1 MRTFEMILTTTPQ
14 ARYRALSIMLMCAL
28 ISMGCATKRTPLQVS
43 VFPPAQLVSEDT
55 EVDGLRLDI
64 PYGRNDVVRG
74 LDVGFVGEVTEDM
87 TGLQLQL
94 FSSMAKEVKGAQFS
108 FGTIYPPG
116 FNAAESLRGLQFS
129 GWILPPVI
137 ASPGI
142 NCAKEMHGI
151 QVATVANIAGAPPI
165 LLRIIGEKDWAKEMH
180 SSPAIPHRIKGAQL
194 LAPLNWASTDAS
206 LFQLTGMGAN
216 VCQGEFKGVQ
226 TTLLIGCNYVSGDAK
241 GLQLV
246 VFGANLTRGQARGA
260 QIGALNWASEVRGM
274 QVGILNCCGLLQGVQ
289 IGLGNLCIEGPFPF
303 LPIVNARF

>member
-1 MRTFEMILTTTPQ
+1 
-14 ARYRALSIMLMCAL
+14 MLMCAL

-74 LDVGFVGEVTEDM
+74 LDIGLVGEVTEDM

-108 FGTIYPPG
+108 FGTIFPPV
-116 FNAAESLRGLQFS
+116 FNEAESLRGLQCS
-129 GWILPPVI
+129 GWVFPPVI
-137 ASPGI
+137 VSLGI

-151 QVATVANIAGAPPI
+151 QVATAANIAGATPI
-165 LLRIIGEKDWAKEMH
+165 LLRTIGEKDWAKEMH
-180 SSPAIPHRIKGAQL
+180 SSPAVPHRIKGAQL

-226 TTLLIGCNYVSGDAK
+226 TTLFIGCNYVSGDAK

-246 VFGANLTRGQARGA
+246 PLGANLTRGKVSGI
-260 QIGALNWASEVRGM
+260 QIGAINWASQIDGL
-274 QVGILNCCGLLQGVQ
+274 QIGILNRCEQLHGVQ
-289 IGLGNLCIEGPFPF
+289 VGLGNFCIKEPLPFFPV
-303 LPIVNARF
+303 VNARF